1 VDPVSQLLAERERRH
16 PRLAPWVAAAVLLH
30 AGLASAMWLVSR
42 NGSHPP
48 AQLPTVAVRFVQ
60 PEPVRRRS
68 EPPGGGP
75 QRRATPAPK
84 PTAAPTAVP
93 TAPPEPEP
101 EPERELAPEPE
112 VAATAPQVDRP
123 SEDAMAELGSKATP
137 QPTPEPE
144 PAPSGSGGGSG
155 LSLGGGG
162 DASEAATGVP
172 SDFQF
177 SYYLQRMLAL
187 IESRWYKPPVP
198 PGTRARV
205 RYTIQSSGRLE
216 AIQLEESSGVPAFDR
231 AALRALYAANPLPPL
246 PPAYRKPS
254 VTVHLT
260 FSE

>member
-1 VDPVSQLLAERERRH
+1 MDPVSKLLAERERRH
-16 PRLAPWVAAAVLLH
+16 PKLAPWVAAAVLLH

-48 AQLPTVAVRFVQ
+48 AQLPTVAVRFVR

-68 EPPGGGP
+68 EPPSGRP
-75 QRRATPAPK
+75 ERRATPVPE

-101 EPERELAPEPE
+101 EPE
-112 VAATAPQVDRP
+112 VAATSPPSERP
-123 SEDAMAELGSKATP
+123 SEDAMATLDSKATP
-137 QPTPEPE
+137 QPAPEPE
-144 PAPSGSGGGSG
+144 PAPSGGGGGSG

-162 DASEAATGVP
+162 AASESATGVP

>member
-1 VDPVSQLLAERERRH
+1 
-16 PRLAPWVAAAVLLH
+16 
-30 AGLASAMWLVSR
+30 
-42 NGSHPP
+42 
-48 AQLPTVAVRFVQ
+48 
-60 PEPVRRRS
+60 
-68 EPPGGGP
+68 
-75 QRRATPAPK
+75 
-84 PTAAPTAVP
+84 
-93 TAPPEPEP
+93 
-101 EPERELAPEPE
+101 
-112 VAATAPQVDRP
+112 
-123 SEDAMAELGSKATP
+123 MAELGSEATP
-137 QPTPEPE
+137 QPTPEPQPE
-144 PAPSGSGGGSG
+144 PVGSGGGSG
-155 LSLGGGG
+155 LSLGGAGG
-162 DASEAATGVP
+162 TSAAETGVP

-205 RYTIQSSGRLE
+205 RYTILSSGRLE